1 MYTTTLSLDYKAIT
15 MNKKDSKAIH
25 QAYIRLHSDTQITIT
40 VTKSELKE
48 AFSTYENFKAFLLK
62 KFGVDVDYLE
72 YLERISNDDE

>member
-1 MYTTTLSLDYKAIT
+1 

-25 QAYIRLHSDTQITIT
+25 QAYIRLHTDTETTIT

-48 AFSTYENFKAFLLK
+48 AFATYDNLKAFLLK

-72 YLERISNDDE
+72 YLERISNDNE

>member
-1 MYTTTLSLDYKAIT
+1 

-25 QAYIRLHSDTQITIT
+25 QAYIKLHSDPETTIT
-40 VTKSELKE
+40 VTQSELKE

-72 YLERISNDDE
+72 YIERIHIDEELL